1 MAVTVKVF
9 AGLRER
15 AGWSEREIEAATVAD
30 VWAQLG
36 LGDEPP
42 GLLYAV
48 NKAYAPRESS
58 LADGDEVALIPPV
71 SGGSFR
77 LVSEPLDVAAV
88 LREADPEHTDVL
100 FCLTG
105 SDQANIIASL
115 VGRSLGFGRVVT
127 KINDPEFEH
136 VCIEL
141 GLEDMIIPARTVGR
155 HLAEMFEGT
164 NPLEISAMIKAEAR
178 VFSFAARE
186 EDARPIS
193 ELGLPD
199 KTRVICIYRDEK
211 FLLPGDDDRLK
222 AGDEVVLITHVRNLP
237 ALAGRWAAK

>member
-1 MAVTVKVF
+1 MRAVFIGASALSVMTARFLLGRGHEVVV
-9 AGLRER
+9 
-15 AGWSEREIEAATVAD
+15 IEKDKEAIDALSTELD
-30 VWAQLG
+30 CGFLH
-36 LGDEPP
+36 
-42 GLLYAV
+42 
-48 NKAYAPRESS
+48 
-58 LADGDEVALIPPV
+58 ADGSKP
-71 SGGSFR
+71 
-77 LVSEPLDVAAV
+77 AV

-105 SDQANIIASL
+105 SDQANIISSL

-136 VCIEL
+136 ICIEL

-155 HLAEMFEGT
+155 HLAEMFEGF

-178 VFSFAARE
+178 VFSFVARE
-186 EDARPIS
+186 ADARPIVAL
-193 ELGLPD
+193 ELPD

-211 FLLPGDDDRLK
+211 FLLPEDGDRLK

-237 ALAGRWAAK
+237 VLAERWTAK

>member
-1 MAVTVKVF
+1 MRAVFIGASALSVMTARFLLGRGHEVVV
-9 AGLRER
+9 
-15 AGWSEREIEAATVAD
+15 IEKDKEAIDALSTELD
-30 VWAQLG
+30 CGFLH
-36 LGDEPP
+36 
-42 GLLYAV
+42 
-48 NKAYAPRESS
+48 
-58 LADGDEVALIPPV
+58 ADGSKP
-71 SGGSFR
+71 
-77 LVSEPLDVAAV
+77 AV

-105 SDQANIIASL
+105 SDQANIISSL

-136 VCIEL
+136 ICIGL

-155 HLAEMFEGT
+155 HLAEMFEGF

-178 VFSFAARE
+178 VFSFVARE
-186 EDARPIS
+186 ADARPIAAL
-193 ELGLPD
+193 ELPD

-211 FLLPGDDDRLK
+211 FLLPEGGDDLK

-237 ALAGRWAAK
+237 ALIKRWTAK

>member
-1 MAVTVKVF
+1 MRAVFIGASALSVMTARFLLARGHEVVIIEKDK
-9 AGLRER
+9 
-15 AGWSEREIEAATVAD
+15 EIID
-30 VWAQLG
+30 
-36 LGDEPP
+36 
-42 GLLYAV
+42 
-48 NKAYAPRESS
+48 S
-58 LADGDEVALIPPV
+58 LATELDCGFLHADGSKP
-71 SGGSFR
+71 
-77 LVSEPLDVAAV
+77 AV
-88 LREADPEHTDVL
+88 LREANPEGTDVL

-105 SDQANIIASL
+105 SDQANIISSL

-136 VCIEL
+136 ICIEL

-178 VFSFAARE
+178 VFSFVARE
-186 EDARPIS
+186 EDARPLG
-193 ELGLPD
+193 ELALPD

-211 FLLPGDDDRLK
+211 FLLPRDDDRVK

-237 ALAGRWAAK
+237 ALAERWAAPPAASR

>member
-1 MAVTVKVF
+1 MRAVFIGASALSVMTARFLLARGHEVVV
-9 AGLRER
+9 
-15 AGWSEREIEAATVAD
+15 IEKDKEVIDALTAELD
-30 VWAQLG
+30 CGFLH
-36 LGDEPP
+36 
-42 GLLYAV
+42 
-48 NKAYAPRESS
+48 
-58 LADGDEVALIPPV
+58 ADGSKP
-71 SGGSFR
+71 
-77 LVSEPLDVAAV
+77 AV